1 MSKKTTTTTYGVI
14 GIAALVAVLAM
25 STVAIALSQS
35 AVAAPANKTVMGSGS
50 MGAQIASDGWQT
62 IISGTIKTSTPSDLV
77 ISHDQECTIHTGLN
91 LDQDNEQATSAIRQD
106 IRLVV
111 DGKVVPATYGDKDGI
126 VTLCGRA
133 YHIDTNVL
141 STVYELCNWAESLD
155 LDLNGEPDNTEVCTA
170 DEIYFDS
177 FIRTKQA
184 HGWHWIAIDVGS
196 GEHTVE
202 VQSMLVNELDGV
214 ENQNGKKGPAKDSG
228 DSTVDTVLEIGK
240 RNLIVTEEKLASG
253 TTQ

>member
-1 MSKKTTTTTYGVI
+1 MNKTKLGVS
-14 GIAALVAVLAM
+14 GLVALVAVLAI
-25 STVAIALSQS
+25 STVAIAFTQS
-35 AVAAPANKTVMGSGS
+35 VSAAPANKTVIGSGLI
-50 MGAQIASDGWQT
+50 GAQIASDDWQT

-106 IRLVV
+106 IRLLV
-111 DGKVVPATYGDKDGI
+111 DGEVVPATYGDEDGI

-133 YHIDTNVL
+133 YQMDTNVL
-141 STVYELCNWAESLD
+141 STVYDLCNWAESLD
-155 LDLNGEPDNTEVCTA
+155 LDGDGVADNADICSD

-184 HGWHWIAIDVGS
+184 HGWHWIALDVGS
-196 GEHTVE
+196 GEHSVE
-202 VQSMLVNELDGV
+202 VQSKLINELDGV
-214 ENQNGKKGPAKDSG
+214 GNQNGKKGSAKDAG
-228 DSTVDTVLEIGK
+228 DTTVDTVLEIGK
-240 RNLIVTEEKLASG
+240 RNLIVTEEKLATG

>member
-1 MSKKTTTTTYGVI
+1 MTNTKAKY

-25 STVAIALSQS
+25 STVAIAFSQT
-35 AVAAPANKTVMGSGS
+35 AIAAPANKTIMGSGY
-50 MGAQIASDGWQT
+50 MGAQIAADGWQT

-106 IRLVV
+106 VRLLV
-111 DGKVVPATYGDKDGI
+111 DGNVVPATYGDTDGI

-133 YHIDTNVL
+133 YHMDTNVL
-141 STVYELCNWAESLD
+141 STVYELCTWAESLD
-155 LDLNGEPDNTEVCTA
+155 LDLDGQPDNAEVCSA

-184 HGWHWIAIDVGS
+184 HGWHWVAIDVGS

-202 VQSMLVNELDGV
+202 VQSKLVNELDGV
-214 ENQNGKKGPAKDSG
+214 GNQNGKKGKATDSN
-228 DSTVDTVLEIGK
+228 DPTVDTVLEIGK
-240 RNLIVTEEKLASG
+240 RNLIVTEEKLATG
-253 TTQ
+253 ATQ

>member
-1 MSKKTTTTTYGVI
+1 MTNTMTKYGIV
-14 GIAALVAVLAM
+14 ALVAVLTM

-35 AVAAPANKTVMGSGS
+35 AVAAPANKTVMGSGN

-106 IRLVV
+106 IRLLV
-111 DGKVVPATYGDKDGI
+111 DGDVVPATYGDEDGI

-155 LDLNGEPDNTEVCTA
+155 LDLDGQPDNAEVCTD
-170 DEIYFDS
+170 DEVYFDS

-184 HGWHWIAIDVGS
+184 HGWHWVALDVGS

-202 VQSMLVNELDGV
+202 VQSKLVNELDGV
-214 ENQNGKKGPAKDSG
+214 GNQKGKKGAASDSG
-228 DSTVDTVLEIGK
+228 DATVDTVLEIGK
-240 RNLIVTEEKLASG
+240 RNLIVTEEKLATG
-253 TTQ
+253 ATQ

>member
-1 MSKKTTTTTYGVI
+1 MNKTKLGVS
-14 GIAALVAVLAM
+14 GLVALVAVLAI
-25 STVAIALSQS
+25 STVAIAFTQS
-35 AVAAPANKTVMGSGS
+35 VSAAPANKTVIGSGLI
-50 MGAQIASDGWQT
+50 GAQIASDDWQT

-106 IRLVV
+106 IRLLV
-111 DGKVVPATYGDKDGI
+111 DGEVVPATYGDEDGI

-133 YHIDTNVL
+133 YQMDTNVL
-141 STVYELCNWAESLD
+141 STVYDLCNWAESLD
-155 LDLNGEPDNTEVCTA
+155 LDGDGVADNADICSD

-184 HGWHWIAIDVGS
+184 HGWHWIALDVGS
-196 GEHTVE
+196 GEHSVE
-202 VQSMLVNELDGV
+202 VQSKLINELDGV
-214 ENQNGKKGPAKDSG
+214 GNQNGKKGPAKDSG
-228 DSTVDTVLEIGK
+228 DTTVDTVLEIGK
-240 RNLIVTEEKLASG
+240 RNLIVTEEKLATG